1 MKMPTIRLIIVSKT
15 KDHYLQWYLNVFQ
28 WKQITGSNI
37 IFQELIQ
44 NAEDAGATQVKFLID
59 HHSYGNNPQKLQHP
73 GLAKFQVV

>member
-1 MKMPTIRLIIVSKT
+1 MSFNE
-15 KDHYLQWYLNVFQ
+15 Y
-28 WKQITGSNI
+28 QITGSNI